1 MTARKVDGVSGIVFT
16 AVAVWLGILAVL
28 FSVLPVDYSP
38 LLSATEGQLVVVVVG
53 GGVVALAAV
62 IAFGYGVAWFVTE
75 KVMK

>member
-1 MTARKVDGVSGIVFT
+1 MAARKTEGVSSVVFGS
-16 AVAVWLGILAVL
+16 VAVWLGVLAVM

-38 LLSATEGQLVVVVVG
+38 LLSATEGQLAMIVG
-53 GGVVALAAV
+53 GVLVALAAV